1 MNVSRRSGA
10 RSMDMTSQ
18 IVTPR
23 NATAEVKADE
33 KAAQVVDSLNAR
45 SVSVFD
51 PTTHHPP
58 QIDQFGYNKETHKG
72 RELLNRNAKN
82 VLTKEVRVP

>member
-23 NATAEVKADE
+23 NATAEVKPDE
-33 KAAQVVDSLNAR
+33 KAAQVVD
-45 SVSVFD
+45 
-51 PTTHHPP
+51 
-58 QIDQFGYNKETHKG
+58 
-72 RELLNRNAKN
+72 
-82 VLTKEVRVP
+82 